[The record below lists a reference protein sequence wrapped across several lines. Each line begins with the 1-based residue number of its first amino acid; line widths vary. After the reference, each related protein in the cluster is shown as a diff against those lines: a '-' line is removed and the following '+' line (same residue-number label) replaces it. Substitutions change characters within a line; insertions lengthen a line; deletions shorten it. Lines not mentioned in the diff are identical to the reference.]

1 MNKTIFLTGIILGG
15 SAVLLGAFGSHTLKE
30 LLNEEALETFK
41 IGTTYQMYH
50 ALFLLIL
57 SGITKIQKSALEKV
71 YFFMITGVLLFS
83 CSLYFISMKE
93 IHGFEISY
101 FGIITPLGGLLM
113 IIAWLL
119 LGYYGFTQ
127 LEGATRNK

>member
-30 LLNEEALETFK
+30 LLNKEALETFK

-57 SGITKIQKSALEKV
+57 SGTTKIQKSALEKV

-93 IHGFEISY
+93 LHGFEISY

-127 LEGATRNK
+127 LEGATRKK

>member
-93 IHGFEISY
+93 LHGFEISY

>member
-127 LEGATRNK
+127 LEGATPNK